1 MRDKIYYNGIY
12 GEDSIDLVRE
22 IIHISELPATLKHYD
37 YNIKPH
43 AHRNLFQIFLIEE
56 GKVEMNINDD
66 LFEIDG
72 PTFFTIPKNV
82 LHGIKTTPNT
92 KGYIINLSDI
102 ALERMLA
109 LDTNIIFAIDEVTIA
124 KIDFNDI
131 LFNNLYTT
139 MHKCID
145 EYYGN
150 LPAKDFALEYLV
162 GMLLIR
168 LYRIPKVA
176 TQTVKSFDNAYKIY
190 YRRFL
195 QLIKENHSFKKT
207 IQEYAAELTISTG
220 HLNRICQSIA
230 GKSPKDIITEYFISE
245 AKKSLEVAGMSVAD
259 TSYQLGFEDPSYFT
273 RLFKSKTGHT
283 PNAYRK
289 QIGVK

>member
-1 MRDKIYYNGIY
+1 MRDKIYYDGIY

-22 IIHISELPATLKHYD
+22 IIHVSELSAILKHYD
-37 YNIKPH
+37 YTIKPH
-43 AHRNLFQIFLIEE
+43 AHRNLFQIFLIED
-56 GKVEMNINDD
+56 GHVEMNINDD
-66 LFEIDG
+66 LFEIEG

-82 LHGIKTTPNT
+82 LHGFKTSPNT
-92 KGYIINLSDI
+92 RGYIITLSDI

-195 QLIKENHSFKKT
+195 QLIKENHSFKKN

-230 GKSPKDIITEYFISE
+230 GKSPKEIITEYFMSE
-245 AKKSLEVAGMSVAD
+245 AKNSLELADMSVAD
-259 TSYQLGFEDPSYFT
+259 ISYNLGFEDPSYFT
-273 RLFKSKTGHT
+273 RLFKAKTGIT
-283 PNAYRK
+283 PNTYRK